1 MVEDEISE
9 SMAKEYNISKGKA
22 LLVKTIVEENS
33 DLKEEQLARMTVDE
47 IVKKAE
53 ESHVKLKKVLD
64 EKSKNSDQTQ
74 EGVKKESSIK
84 EKEATEKPMKVP
96 GEGKKENPTKNP
108 EKEETKEE
116 TDKES
121 TDKSE
126 MDGIMDLLLVAV
138 ADLDLEVRL
147 VKEAQGT
154 IH

>member
-1 MVEDEISE
+1 MLKQTMVEDEISE

-96 GEGKKENPTKNP
+96 GEGKKKTQPKYQMVVKVI
-108 EKEETKEE
+108 KE
-116 TDKES
+116 
-121 TDKSE
+121 
-126 MDGIMDLLLVAV
+126 L
-138 ADLDLEVRL
+138 
-147 VKEAQGT
+147 
-154 IH
+154 